1 MKIERKIKRKG
12 ESGSETQTET
22 AHFFGSEKKN
32 RREGIF
38 FEICSLHA
46 GFRIVLINKLDCS
59 EERQWYRSERCRAG
73 FRFGEMGKY

>member
-1 MKIERKIKRKG
+1 MDLSKFVLQERKERKQKVKIERKIKRKG

-38 FEICSLHA
+38 F
-46 GFRIVLINKLDCS
+46 
-59 EERQWYRSERCRAG
+59 
-73 FRFGEMGKY
+73 